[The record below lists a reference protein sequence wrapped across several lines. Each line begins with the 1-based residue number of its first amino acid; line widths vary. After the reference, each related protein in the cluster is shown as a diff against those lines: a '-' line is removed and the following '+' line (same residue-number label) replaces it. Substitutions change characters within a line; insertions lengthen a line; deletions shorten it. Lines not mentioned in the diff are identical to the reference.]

1 MISGNDISDPDFGRM
16 DSTSHTETPK
26 FRIDKNMPLYYF
38 SRVKMLLKTISRI
51 IPMIAALALFSA
63 CDDDAGII
71 RLPEPEVQID
81 ELKQRAAAAVDIL
94 WVIDSSE
101 SMVQEQELLAQNF
114 DRFITGLTV
123 CQGSETPDD
132 ICDFTTKKCSKSGN
146 PCNPPDYHIGVIS
159 TDTRSAS
166 ASGRLRK
173 AGICVPRP
181 NSAPVGNKT
190 VYCAAAADCNDNS
203 HPSFDMQNSHCDLTQ
218 AITFIQPSTP
228 AAKDAFGRLVKV
240 GVQGSALESGIQ
252 AAAQALGRDAN
263 RQTGEFNPTPAEN
276 AGFMRG
282 EASLFVIFVSDE
294 DDSSFGRV
302 SYFYRTFESLKG
314 AGNEGLISF
323 SAIVGDPDPDG
334 TGPVRG
340 GCPAEPNSITAFPGT
355 RYVALAMYSRGLS
368 SEFRVC
374 DDTRLPCP
382 QGSACQ
388 KPITE
393 FPRAG
398 AEIGVCVPTG
408 ECQIDQDC
416 GNFKCA
422 EDKGCMTCENNQCG
436 INSERF
442 IQLLERNGV
451 FGSICEPDYAVVL
464 GALGFE
470 AAGLRRKFELTKF
483 PDCSKPIDCGG
494 KSSAICVRVNG
505 VVLPNERDN
514 GWVWEP
520 TSNAIFFDGDFVPPT
535 DANIEI
541 SYSIARAGAA
551 EATKALSCDSALK

>member
-1 MISGNDISDPDFGRM
+1 ML
-16 DSTSHTETPK
+16 
-26 FRIDKNMPLYYF
+26 FRKVTQLSM
-38 SRVKMLLKTISRI
+38 
-51 IPMIAALALFSA
+51 ALTLGGAFIA
-63 CDDDAGII
+63 CDDDAGIV

-81 ELKQRAAAAVDIL
+81 ELNQRSAAAVDIL

-132 ICDFTTKKCSKSGN
+132 ICDFTTKTCSKSGN

-159 TDTRSAS
+159 TDTRSAN

-181 NSAPVGNKT
+181 NSAPANNKT
-190 VYCAAAADCNDNS
+190 LYCGGPTDCADATNPN
-203 HPSFDMQNSHCDLTQ
+203 FDAQNSHCDLVQ
-218 AITFIQPSTP
+218 GITFIQPTTP
-228 AAKDAFGRLVKV
+228 GAKDAFGKLVKV
-240 GVQGSALESGIQ
+240 GTAGSALETGIQ
-252 AAAQALGRDAN
+252 AAAQALGRDAD
-263 RQTGEFNPTPAEN
+263 RMTGQFKPLPTEN
-276 AGFMRG
+276 AGFLRND
-282 EASLFVIFVSDE
+282 ASLFVIFVSDE

-334 TGPVRG
+334 SGPVRG
-340 GCPAEPNSITAFPGT
+340 GCPGEPNTITAFPGT
-355 RYVALAMYSRGLS
+355 RYVALSMYSRGLS

-382 QGSACQ
+382 EGSTCQ
-388 KPITE
+388 KPVPE
-393 FPRAG
+393 FPRMG
-398 AEIGVCVPTG
+398 SEVGVCVPTG
-408 ECQIDQDC
+408 QCQIDQDC
-416 GNFKCA
+416 GNFKCS
-422 EDKGCMTCENNQCG
+422 DDRGCITCDNNQC
-436 INSERF
+436 NLSSDRF

-451 FGSICEPDYAVVL
+451 FGSICNPDYAVVL

-470 AAGLRRKFELTKF
+470 AAGLRRKFELTKY
-483 PDCSKPIDCGG
+483 PDCSKPVECGANT
-494 KSSAICVRVNG
+494 SPVCVRVNG
-505 VVLPNERDN
+505 AILPNDRGT

-535 DANIEI
+535 DAKIEI

-551 EATKALSCDSALK
+551 EATSALSCDSALK